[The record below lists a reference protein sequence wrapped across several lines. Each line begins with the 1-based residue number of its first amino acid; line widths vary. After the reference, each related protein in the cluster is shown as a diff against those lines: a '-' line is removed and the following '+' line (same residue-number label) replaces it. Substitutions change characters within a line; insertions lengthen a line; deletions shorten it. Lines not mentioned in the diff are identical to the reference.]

1 MTKRTR
7 GRARTSTNR
16 DYPRTARLNQLFQE
30 ILAEELEK
38 VDDERLELV
47 TIMSVDCEGD
57 LRRAT
62 VYYDSLGGAEDD
74 ERVLE
79 ALGDV
84 RHRLQGAIG
93 RQARVKR
100 TPELIFKPD
109 DVSRGAARLE
119 AVFRTIQDLD
129 DDIAVHRSALES
141 SDSGSSDTGSS
152 DTGSSDTGS
161 STDLSSEA

>member
-38 VDDERLELV
+38 IDDERLELV

-57 LRRAT
+57 LRRAI
-62 VYYDSLGGAEDD
+62 VYYDSLGGAEED
-74 ERVLE
+74 EKVLE
-79 ALGDV
+79 ALGEV

-100 TPELIFKPD
+100 TPELVFKPD
-109 DVSRGAARLE
+109 DVARAAARLE
-119 AVFRTIQDLD
+119 EVFRTIHD
-129 DDIAVHRSALES
+129 DEV
-141 SDSGSSDTGSS
+141 
-152 DTGSSDTGS
+152 
-161 STDLSSEA
+161 